1 VVRPLSHRPLRTRS
15 VAVIGSVVLLVAVV
29 LAVVAARQ
37 GPDCGLGDDAART
50 RPSFGVTVA
59 GFPADDSE
67 LRRLASGLQ
76 RRPDVVMWY
85 DAWSSGTDFPADAA
99 ARVRR
104 LGAVPEITWEP
115 WDPAAG
121 PDQQTYPLP
130 GIAAGDQDEYL
141 ARWAGQVAGYGFPVR
156 LRFAHEMNA
165 DTYPWSEV
173 DGRNPR
179 GSYVA
184 AWRHVRDVFDDA
196 GADNVTWVWSPNTP
210 YDGTTPLEDLYPGD
224 EQVEAVALDGY
235 NWSTVRPDLGWQS
248 FEETFGPGIG
258 ELAALT
264 DRPLFIGE
272 VASAEQGG
280 DKAAWVRDMFDTM
293 RSADEVCGFTWFDIA
308 KETDWRIDSS
318 PASHEAF
325 RAELG
330 DR

>member
-1 VVRPLSHRPLRTRS
+1 MARPHHPSRGWLT
-15 VAVIGSVVLLVAVV
+15 AVTGSVVLVVAVV
-29 LAVVAARQ
+29 LVVVVRAQ
-37 GPDCGLGDDAART
+37 EPDCGLGADAPST
-50 RPSFGVTVA
+50 RPTFGVTVA
-59 GFPADDSE
+59 GFPADDFE
-67 LRRLASGLQ
+67 LAQLASGLE

-85 DAWSSGTDFPADAA
+85 DAWSAGTDFPAGAA

-115 WDPAAG
+115 WDPVAG
-121 PDQQTYPLP
+121 PDQQTYPLAD
-130 GIAAGDQDEYL
+130 IAAGDQDEYL
-141 ARWAGQVAGYGFPVR
+141 ARWARQVEDYGFPVR

-173 DGRNPR
+173 DGRNPP

-184 AWRHVRDVFDDA
+184 AWRHVRGVFDDA

-210 YDGTTPLEDLYPGD
+210 YTGSTPLADLYPGD
-224 EQVEAVALDGY
+224 DQVEAVALDGY

-248 FEETFGPGIG
+248 FNQIFGPGI
-258 ELAALT
+258 EEVADLT

-280 DKAAWVRDMFDTM
+280 NKAAWVHDMFDSM
-293 RSADEVCGFTWFDIA
+293 RSTDQVCGFTWFDIA
-308 KETDWRIDSS
+308 KETDWRINSS
-318 PASHEAF
+318 PASHDAF
-325 RAELG
+325 RTELA

>member
-1 VVRPLSHRPLRTRS
+1 MARPLSQRSLRARS
-15 VAVIGSVVLLVAVV
+15 VAVIGSVVVLVAGVLAVV
-29 LAVVAARQ
+29 LARQ
-37 GPDCGLGDDAART
+37 GQDCGLGDDAART

-59 GFPADDSE
+59 GFPADDAE

-76 RRPDVVMWY
+76 HRPDVVMWY
-85 DAWSSGTDFPADAA
+85 DAWSAGTDFPTDAA

-121 PDQQTYPLP
+121 PDQETYPLT
-130 GIAAGDQDEYL
+130 GIAAGDHDEYL
-141 ARWAGQVAGYGFPVR
+141 ARWAAQVADYGFPVR

-165 DTYPWSEV
+165 DIYPWSEV
-173 DGRNPR
+173 DGRNPP

-196 GADNVTWVWSPNTP
+196 DADNVTWVWSPNTP
-210 YDGTTPLEDLYPGD
+210 YTGTTPLADLYPGD
-224 EQVEAVALDGY
+224 DEVDAVALDGY

-248 FEETFGPGIG
+248 FEEIFGPGIA
-258 ELAALT
+258 ELTRLT

-272 VASAEQGG
+272 VGSAEQGG

-318 PASHEAF
+318 PASHDAF
-325 RAELG
+325 RTGLAG
-330 DR
+330 R